1 MPHSSTVSFLN
12 YWRGLQASP
21 DKAPSRD
28 SFDPARLKSL
38 IPQMIMI
45 STAAPGHRFRLSGG
59 FLRSLHGYELKDTS
73 FLDLFCPAFVDTIGT
88 TLGISRRREQ
98 PIVLTLSAPWK
109 TQTSDM
115 EPEDADLFQTET
127 VTFEICLCP
136 MVNRYGKV
144 DRMVGIYQTTCA
156 APRNPNGWLG
166 QYTLVASKLYA
177 PDADIKAAHLRLIAS
192 EGRRIA

>member
-1 MPHSSTVSFLN
+1 MPHSSTVSLLS

-45 STAAPGHRFRLSGG
+45 STAQPGHRFRLSGG

-73 FLDLFCPAFVDTIGT
+73 FLALFCPAFVDTIVT
-88 TLGISRRREQ
+88 ALGISRRREQ

-109 TQTSDM
+109 TQNTDM